1 MVTMTPEQVQEV
13 RELEMTDRVR
23 ARFAEEADRVRARF
37 AEDLKDVQ
45 RKSMRLTLGIFA
57 IVLIAT
63 LAVLFAIISCAHAD
77 SLAVPMYPDMPP
89 EYDFNSPLEC
99 SYYPSS
105 PCYVKPRG
113 ESAVE
118 RSQREYE
125 QRQRELQRAN
135 NKYKRCLE
143 HPERCK

>member
-1 MVTMTPEQVQEV
+1 MTTIPEQMEQWT
-13 RELEMTDRVR
+13 RENDLIYRTRVI
-23 ARFAEEADRVRARF
+23 E
-37 AEDLKDVQ
+37 EDLRRAK
-45 RKSMRLTLGIFA
+45 RKTLQLTLGMSA
-57 IVLIAT
+57 ILLVAVAL
-63 LAVLFAIISCAHAD
+63 VLFAIVSCGHARAD
-77 SLAVPMYPDMPP
+77 SLAVPMYPDMSP

-143 HPERCK
+143 HPEKCK

>member
-1 MVTMTPEQVQEV
+1 MITIPEQMEQWA
-13 RELEMTDRVR
+13 RENELIAST
-23 ARFAEEADRVRARF
+23 
-37 AEDLKDVQ
+37 LKDVK
-45 RKSMRLTLGIFA
+45 RKTVQLTLGMFA
-57 IVLIAT
+57 ILLIAA
-63 LAVLFAIISCAHAD
+63 LAVLFAIVSCGHAD

-143 HPERCK
+143 HPEKCK